1 MARLPLAVRVP
12 ASTSNLGPGF
22 DCLGLALSLW
32 LDVRVRGASDG
43 PRHTIEHRGTLVEVR
58 GHDLALA
65 AFERGARQADVALAG
80 GLAFEA
86 DSEIP
91 VGRGFGSSGAAVAA
105 GLLLANALA
114 ERPLATRELLGLG
127 IELEGHPDNVTASL
141 LGGCTLC
148 HPLPEGLGPGGL
160 GPAVLR
166 PPVHPSLGF
175 ALAWPAF
182 PLTTERARDA
192 LPPSYS
198 LADARENARRL
209 PFLLAGLAS
218 GDPELL
224 AIGIEDRLHVA
235 HRLPLIAGAERAL
248 EAAREAGAFAATISG
263 AGSGLVA
270 LGPRERL
277 EPVARA
283 MEQALGGPHGPGAS
297 RVVEP
302 VLGEPRV
309 QRSAS
314 GAKPQ

>member
-1 MARLPLAVRVP
+1 MRGSMARPPLAVRVP

-32 LDVRVRGASDG
+32 LEVRVRGPIGG
-43 PRHTIEHRGTLVEVR
+43 PRSTIERRGSLVEVDEP
-58 GHDLALA
+58 DLVLV
-65 AFERGARQADVALAG
+65 AFERAARETGGVVAGA
-80 GLAFEA
+80 LAFEA

-91 VGRGFGSSGAAVAA
+91 VGRGFGSSGAAIAA

-114 ERPLATRELLGLG
+114 ARPLAARELLRLG

-148 HPLPEGLGPGGL
+148 HPSPSGL

-182 PLTTERARDA
+182 ALATERARSA
-192 LPPSYS
+192 LPPSYP

-218 GDPELL
+218 GDLELL

-235 HRLPLIAGAERAL
+235 HRLPLIPGAERAL
-248 EAAREAGAFAATISG
+248 DAAREAGAFAATISG

-270 LGPRERL
+270 LGPRERI

-283 MEQALGGPHGPGAS
+283 MEHALGGAHGPGAS

-302 VLGEPRV
+302 VHGEPRV
-309 QRSAS
+309 EPLATAAP
-314 GAKPQ
+314 G